1 MKTLGD
7 DQSAA
12 WEKPDFLN
20 KKEEMHPPA
29 NLDHLPA
36 IVISNRINFL
46 YFKALGLSF
55 IEIYPYSIYRK
66 KISKITR

>member
-1 MKTLGD
+1 MPVILIFASYFEHETLRD

-46 YFKALGLSF
+46 
-55 IEIYPYSIYRK
+55 
-66 KISKITR
+66 